1 MKLSRIHLL
10 LASALALVAAPAS
23 AQFMAD
29 DAGTFDVRVGGRSV
43 GTEDF
48 SIQQSGSGANAEI
61 LANGRVDL
69 VLPTGTVDLV
79 TRLRTAGFLAQPV
92 GYEVTVGG
100 TAPRKVVGTI
110 GDGRFSARIATPSGE
125 QMREYLAS
133 PEATVIDDGVAHHY
147 YFLARR
153 IRDGRVPII
162 VPRDNRQTMATVSDS
177 GVENV
182 TIGDTLVSL
191 YRLDVQPDGGEMRH
205 VWLDDLGRVIRV
217 DIPSRGYVAVRT
229 ELPQ

>member
-1 MKLSRIHLL
+1 MQLARIHLL
-10 LASALALVAAPAS
+10 LASAFALFTAPAS

-43 GTEDF
+43 GSEEF

-61 LANGRVDL
+61 VANGRVDL

-79 TRLRTAGFLAQPV
+79 TGLRTSGFLAQPV
-92 GYEVTVGG
+92 GYEVAVGG
-100 TAPRKVVGTI
+100 TAPRKIVGTI

-133 PEATVIDDGVAHHY
+133 PQATVLDDGVAHHY

-153 IRDGRVPII
+153 VRDGRVPII
-162 VPRDNRQTMATVSDS
+162 IPRDNRQLMATVSDA

-182 TIGDTLVSL
+182 TVGDTLVSL

>member
-1 MKLSRIHLL
+1 MRLAQFCIL
-10 LASALALVAAPAS
+10 LAGALTLGATPAIG
-23 AQFMAD
+23 QFVAD
-29 DAGTFDVRVGGRSV
+29 DEGVFDVRVGGRSV
-43 GTEDF
+43 GTEEF
-48 SIQQSGSGANAEI
+48 RIRQSGSGAGAEI
-61 LANGRVDL
+61 VANSRVDL

-79 TRLRTAGFLAQPV
+79 TSLRTAGFQAQPV

-100 TAPRKVVGTI
+100 TAPRKIVGTI
-110 GDGRFSARIATPSGE
+110 GEGRFSARIATPSGE

-133 PEATVIDDGVAHHY
+133 PEATVLDDGVAHHY

-153 IRDGRVPII
+153 GREGRIPVI
-162 VPRDNRQTMATVSDS
+162 VPRENRQVMATVSNA
-177 GVENV
+177 GAENV

-191 YRLDVQPDGGEMRH
+191 YRLDVQPDGGETRH

>member
-1 MKLSRIHLL
+1 MKLARIHLL
-10 LASALALVAAPAS
+10 LACTFAFVAAPAS
-23 AQFMAD
+23 AQFMAN
-29 DAGTFDVRVGGRSV
+29 DAGIFDVRVGGRSV
-43 GTEDF
+43 GSEQF

-61 LANGRVDL
+61 QANGRVDL
-69 VLPTGTVDLV
+69 VLPTGAVDLV
-79 TRLRTAGFLAQPV
+79 TGLRTAGFLAQPV

-100 TAPRKVVGTI
+100 TAPRKIVGTI

-133 PEATVIDDGVAHHY
+133 PEAIVLDDGVAHHY
-147 YFLARR
+147 YFLGRR

-162 VPRDNRQTMATVSDS
+162 VPRDNRQSMATVSDA

-182 TIGDTLVSL
+182 TVGDTLVSL
-191 YRLDVQPDGGEMRH
+191 YRLDVQPDSGEMRH